1 METLGIHSNAY
12 ALALL
17 KTTHEKVTRR
27 MRSLSADLASRAR
40 PAAIVGVLWRGQSYL
55 NLLYLLAAFP
65 LGLIYFVLLI
75 TLLSTGFGS
84 VVALI
89 GIPILWGTLYVWL
102 GLAEFE
108 RQLTSWWLGV
118 PIQRM
123 PLLTEPGVSYWKRL
137 QARLSSRVTWTGL
150 LYLFLKGIFGTA
162 VFVLLV
168 ALIALTAGLITAPLP
183 YLLQAT
189 VGDGL
194 EPGRA
199 TLALLSP
206 LLTLLGVVV
215 GLVTLLLSDGLA
227 FLWGR
232 FAQITLGVSD
242 EALRLEE
249 ARAATRRAQSQAA
262 QADQS
267 RRELIVNVSH
277 ELRTPIANIR
287 GHAESLLLASE
298 AAEGAAAS
306 PEETKRYLT
315 IIARES
321 ERLSALVDDLLALA
335 RAEAGEL
342 RLEIRP
348 VSVNGVFDEVY
359 EALAPLAR
367 RERQVTLTRE
377 AVENAPPVLADR
389 QRLAQVLLN
398 LARNAIAYTP
408 AGGIVSLAVERPD
421 HYHLSLVVADTG
433 VGIPQEEL
441 DRVFERF
448 YRADASRARA
458 TGGFGLG
465 LAIVRDLV
473 QAMGGVVTAQSVV
486 GQGSRF
492 IVTLP
497 IAPESAPVAGTSA

>member
-1 METLGIHSNAY
+1 
-12 ALALL
+12 
-17 KTTHEKVTRR
+17 
-27 MRSLSADLASRAR
+27 MRSLSADLAQRAR
-40 PAAIVGVLWRGQSYL
+40 PATIVGVLWRGQSYL

-65 LGLIYFVLLI
+65 LGLIYFILLI
-75 TLLSTGFGS
+75 TLISTSLSTI
-84 VVALI
+84 VALI
-89 GIPILWGTLYVWL
+89 GIPLLLATLYIWL

-118 PIQRM
+118 PIQKM
-123 PLLTEPGVSYWKRL
+123 PFTPEPGAGYWKRL

-150 LYLFLKGIFGTA
+150 LYLFIKMIFGTV
-162 VFVLLV
+162 VFAISVG
-168 ALIALTAGLITAPLP
+168 LIALTAGLLTAPLP
-183 YLLQAT
+183 FLLQAT
-189 VGDGL
+189 VGGGL

-206 LLTLLGVVV
+206 LLMLLGVVV
-215 GLVTLLLSDGLA
+215 GLITLLVSDGLA
-227 FLWGR
+227 FVWGK

-287 GHAESLLLASE
+287 GHAESLLLAAE
-298 AAEGAAAS
+298 AADGAATS

-348 VSVNGVFDEVY
+348 VSVSGVFDEVY

-377 AVENAPPVLADR
+377 SVEDAPSVLADR
-389 QRLAQVLLN
+389 QRLAQILLN
-398 LARNAIAYTP
+398 LARNAITYTP
-408 AGGIVSLAVERPD
+408 PGGIVSLSVERPD

-441 DRVFERF
+441 ERVFERF

-465 LAIVRDLV
+465 LAIVRDLA
-473 QAMGGVVTAQSVV
+473 QAMGGVVTAESVV

-492 IVTLP
+492 RVTLP
-497 IAPESAPVAGTSA
+497 IAPESAPSAGTSA

>member
-1 METLGIHSNAY
+1 
-12 ALALL
+12 
-17 KTTHEKVTRR
+17 
-27 MRSLSADLASRAR
+27 MRSLSADLAQRAR
-40 PAAIVGVLWRGQSYL
+40 PATIVGVLWRGQSYL

-65 LGLIYFVLLI
+65 LGLIYFILLV
-75 TLLSTGFGS
+75 TLISTSLSTI
-84 VVALI
+84 VVII
-89 GIPILWGTLYVWL
+89 GIPLLLATLYIWL

-118 PIQRM
+118 PIQKM
-123 PLLTEPGVSYWKRL
+123 PFTPEPEANYW
-137 QARLSSRVTWTGL
+137 ARLGVRLRARVTWTGL
-150 LYLFLKGIFGTA
+150 LYLFIKMIFGTV
-162 VFVLLV
+162 VFAISVG
-168 ALIALTAGLITAPLP
+168 LIALTAGLLTAPLP
-183 YLLQAT
+183 FLLQAT
-189 VGDGL
+189 VGGGL
-194 EPGRA
+194 ESGREL
-199 TLALLSP
+199 LALASP

-215 GLVTLLLSDGLA
+215 GLITLLVCDGLA
-227 FLWGR
+227 FVWSK

-262 QADQS
+262 KADQS

-298 AAEGAAAS
+298 SPEGAPTS

-348 VSVNGVFDEVY
+348 VSVTGVFDEVY
-359 EALAPLAR
+359 ESLAPLAR

-377 AVENAPPVLADR
+377 PVEDAPPVLADR
-389 QRLAQVLLN
+389 QRLAQVVLN

-408 AGGIVSLAVERPD
+408 AGGIVSLSVERPD

-441 DRVFERF
+441 ERVFERF

-473 QAMGGVVTAQSVV
+473 QAMGGVVTAESEV

-492 IVTLP
+492 RVTLP
-497 IAPESAPVAGTSA
+497 IAPEDAPAARTTA

>member
-1 METLGIHSNAY
+1 
-12 ALALL
+12 
-17 KTTHEKVTRR
+17 
-27 MRSLSADLASRAR
+27 MRSLSADLAQRAR
-40 PAAIVGVLWRGQSYL
+40 PATIVGVLWRGQSYL

-65 LGLIYFVLLI
+65 LGLIYFILLI
-75 TLLSTGFGS
+75 TLLSTSFS
-84 VVALI
+84 TIVALI
-89 GIPILWGTLYVWL
+89 GIPLLLATLYVWL

-108 RQLTSWWLGV
+108 RQLTAWWLGV

-123 PLLTEPGVSYWKRL
+123 PAATEPGASFWARL
-137 QARLSSRVTWTGL
+137 QARLRSRVTWTGL
-150 LYLFLKGIFGTA
+150 LYLFLKWLFGA
-162 VFVLLV
+162 VVFVALI

-183 YLLQAT
+183 YLLQLT
-189 VGDGL
+189 MSGGV
-194 EPGRA
+194 ESGRV
-199 TLALLSP
+199 TQALLSP
-206 LLTLLGVVV
+206 FLTLLGVAV
-215 GLVTLLLSDGLA
+215 GVITLLLSDGLA
-227 FLWGR
+227 FVWGR
-232 FAQITLGVSD
+232 FAQITLGVND

-249 ARAATRRAQSQAA
+249 ARAAARRAQSQAA
-262 QADQS
+262 QAEQS

-277 ELRTPIANIR
+277 ELRTPIASIR
-287 GHAESLLLASE
+287 GHAESLLLAAE
-298 AAEGAAAS
+298 APEGAPHSA
-306 PEETKRYLT
+306 EETKRYLT

-348 VSVNGVFDEVY
+348 VSVTGVFDEIY

-377 AVENAPPVLADR
+377 PAGEAPPVLADR
-389 QRLAQVLLN
+389 ERLAQVVLN

-408 AGGIVSLAVERPD
+408 AGGIVSLSVERPD
-421 HYHLSLVVADTG
+421 YYHLSLVVADTG

-441 DRVFERF
+441 ERVFERF

-473 QAMGGVVTAQSVV
+473 QAMGGVVTAESVV

-492 IVTLP
+492 RVTLP
-497 IAPESAPVAGTSA
+497 IAPESLPSAGTSA

>member
-1 METLGIHSNAY
+1 
-12 ALALL
+12 
-17 KTTHEKVTRR
+17 
-27 MRSLSADLASRAR
+27 MRSLSADLAQRAR
-40 PAAIVGVLWRGQSYL
+40 PATIVGVLWRGQSYL

-65 LGLIYFVLLI
+65 LGLIYFILLV
-75 TLLSTGFGS
+75 TLISTSLSTI
-84 VVALI
+84 VALI
-89 GIPILWGTLYVWL
+89 GIPLLLATLYVWL

-118 PIQRM
+118 PIQKM
-123 PLLTEPGVSYWKRL
+123 PFTPEPGTNYWKRL
-137 QARLSSRVTWTGL
+137 QARLSSRLTWTGL
-150 LYLFLKGIFGTA
+150 VYLFLKWLFGTV
-162 VFVLLV
+162 VFVILV
-168 ALIALTAGLITAPLP
+168 GLIALTAELLTSPLP
-183 YLLQAT
+183 YFLQMT
-189 VGDGL
+189 IGGGL
-194 EPGRA
+194 EPGRVTA
-199 TLALLSP
+199 ALLSP
-206 LLTLLGVVV
+206 LLTLLGILV
-215 GLVTLLLSDGLA
+215 GLGTLLLGDGLA
-227 FLWGR
+227 FVWGK

-287 GHAESLLLASE
+287 GHAESLLLAAE
-298 AAEGAAAS
+298 AADGTATS

-315 IIARES
+315 IISRES

-348 VSVNGVFDEVY
+348 VSVTGVFDEAY

-377 AVENAPPVLADR
+377 PVEDAPLVLADR
-389 QRLAQVLLN
+389 QRLAQVVLN

-408 AGGIVSLAVERPD
+408 AGGIVSLSVERPD

-441 DRVFERF
+441 ERVFERF

-473 QAMGGVVTAQSVV
+473 QAMGGVVTAESVV

-492 IVTLP
+492 RVTLP
-497 IAPESAPVAGTSA
+497 IAPQSAPTTRPTT

>member
-1 METLGIHSNAY
+1 
-12 ALALL
+12 
-17 KTTHEKVTRR
+17 
-27 MRSLSADLASRAR
+27 MRSLSADLAQRAR
-40 PAAIVGVLWRGQSYL
+40 PDKILGVLWRGQSYL

-65 LGLIYFVLLI
+65 LGLFYFILLI
-75 TLLSTGFGS
+75 TLLSTS
-84 VVALI
+84 LSTIVAII
-89 GIPILWGTLYVWL
+89 GIPLLLATLYVWL

-123 PLLTEPGVSYWKRL
+123 PSLTEPGATYWARL
-137 QARLSSRVTWTGL
+137 QARLRSRVTWTGL
-150 LYLFLKGIFGTA
+150 VYLFLKGLFGTV
-162 VFVLLV
+162 VFAILI
-168 ALIALTAGLITAPLP
+168 ALIALTAFLITKPLP
-183 YLLQAT
+183 YLLEAT
-189 VGDGL
+189 VGGGL
-194 EPGRA
+194 EPGHA
-199 TLALLSP
+199 PLALLSP
-206 LLTLLGVVV
+206 LLTLLGVAV
-215 GLVTLLLSDGLA
+215 GLLTLLLCDGLA
-227 FLWGR
+227 FVWGR
-232 FAQITLGVSD
+232 FALVTLGVSD

-249 ARAATRRAQSQAA
+249 ARAVARRAQSQAA
-262 QADQS
+262 KADQS

-287 GHAESLLLASE
+287 GHAESLLLAAE
-298 AAEGAAAS
+298 APEGAATSA
-306 PEETKRYLT
+306 EETKRYLT

-348 VSVNGVFDEVY
+348 VSITGVFDEVY

-377 AVENAPPVLADR
+377 EAGEIPLVLADR
-389 QRLAQVLLN
+389 ERLAQVVLN
-398 LARNAIAYTP
+398 LTRNAIAYTP

-421 HYHLSLVVADTG
+421 YYHLSLAVSDTG

-441 DRVFERF
+441 ERVFERF

-473 QAMGGVVTAQSVV
+473 QAMGGVVTAESIV

-492 IVTLP
+492 RVTLP
-497 IAPESAPVAGTSA
+497 IAPESAPAGTRA

>member
-1 METLGIHSNAY
+1 
-12 ALALL
+12 
-17 KTTHEKVTRR
+17 
-27 MRSLSADLASRAR
+27 MRSLSADLAQRAR
-40 PAAIVGVLWRGQSYL
+40 PATIVGVLWRGQSYL

-65 LGLIYFVLLI
+65 LGLTYFILLI
-75 TLLSTGFGS
+75 TLISTGLSTI
-84 VVALI
+84 VAII
-89 GIPILWGTLYVWL
+89 GIPVLLATLYVWL

-123 PLLTEPGVSYWKRL
+123 PSPAEPGANYWARL
-137 QARLSSRVTWTGL
+137 QARLRSRVTWTGL
-150 LYLFLKGIFGTA
+150 VYLFLKGLFGTVVFA
-162 VFVLLV
+162 VLIT
-168 ALIALTAGLITAPLP
+168 LIALTAFLITRPLP
-183 YLLQAT
+183 YLLQAS
-189 VGDGL
+189 VGGGL
-194 EPGRA
+194 EPGLG
-199 TLALLSP
+199 TQALLSP
-206 LLTLLGVVV
+206 LLTLLGVAV
-215 GLVTLLLSDGLA
+215 GLVTLLLCDGLA
-227 FLWGR
+227 FVWGR

-249 ARAATRRAQSQAA
+249 ARAVARRAQSQAA

-287 GHAESLLLASE
+287 GHAESLLLAAE
-298 AAEGAAAS
+298 AQEGAATSA
-306 PEETKRYLT
+306 EETKRYLT

-335 RAEAGEL
+335 RAESGEL

-348 VSVNGVFDEVY
+348 VSITGVFDEVY

-377 AVENAPPVLADR
+377 EAGEIPPALADR
-389 QRLAQVLLN
+389 DRLAQVVLN
-398 LARNAIAYTP
+398 LTRNAIAYTP
-408 AGGIVSLAVERPD
+408 AGGIVSLSVERPD
-421 HYHLSLVVADTG
+421 YYHLSLVVSDTG

-441 DRVFERF
+441 ERVFERF

-473 QAMGGVVTAQSVV
+473 QAMGGVVTAESVV

-492 IVTLP
+492 RVTLP
-497 IAPESAPVAGTSA
+497 IAPESAPAARITA

>member
-1 METLGIHSNAY
+1 M
-12 ALALL
+12 
-17 KTTHEKVTRR
+17 KKVICR
-27 MRSLSADLASRAR
+27 MRSLSADLAQRAR
-40 PAAIVGVLWRGQSYL
+40 PATVVGVLWRGQSYL
-55 NLLYLLAAFP
+55 NLFYLLAAFP
-65 LGLIYFVLLI
+65 LGLIYFILLV
-75 TLLSTGFGS
+75 TLISTSLSTI
-84 VVALI
+84 VALI
-89 GIPILWGTLYVWL
+89 GIPLLLATLYIWL

-108 RQLTSWWLGV
+108 RQLSSWWLNV

-123 PLLTEPGVSYWKRL
+123 PLLAEPGAGYW
-137 QARLSSRVTWTGL
+137 ARLGTRLRARVTWTSL
-150 LYLFLKGIFGTA
+150 LYLFIKMIFGTV
-162 VFVLLV
+162 VFVILV
-168 ALIALTAGLITAPLP
+168 GLIALTAGLLTAPLP
-183 YLLQAT
+183 FLLQAT
-189 VGDGL
+189 VGGGL
-194 EPGRA
+194 ESGREL
-199 TLALLSP
+199 LALASP
-206 LLTLLGVVV
+206 LLTLLGVVM
-215 GLVTLLLSDGLA
+215 GLITLLVSDGLA
-227 FLWGR
+227 FVWSK

-249 ARAATRRAQSQAA
+249 ARAATRSAQFQAA
-262 QADQS
+262 RADQS

-287 GHAESLLLASE
+287 GHAESLLLAAE
-298 AAEGAAAS
+298 AAEAADGAATS

-342 RLEIRP
+342 RLEIHS
-348 VSVNGVFDEVY
+348 VSVTGVFDEIY

-377 AVENAPPVLADR
+377 PVEDAPPVLADR
-389 QRLAQVLLN
+389 QRLAQILLN
-398 LARNAIAYTP
+398 LARNAITYTP
-408 AGGIVSLAVERPD
+408 PGGIVSLSVERPD

-441 DRVFERF
+441 ERVFERF

-465 LAIVRDLV
+465 LAIVRDLA
-473 QAMGGVVTAQSVV
+473 QAMGGVVTAESVV

-492 IVTLP
+492 RVTLP
-497 IAPESAPVAGTSA
+497 IAPESAPTAGPTAGPTA

>member
-1 METLGIHSNAY
+1 
-12 ALALL
+12 
-17 KTTHEKVTRR
+17 
-27 MRSLSADLASRAR
+27 MRSLSADLAQRAR
-40 PAAIVGVLWRGQSYL
+40 PATIVGVLWRGQSYL

-65 LGLIYFVLLI
+65 LGLIYFILLI
-75 TLLSTGFGS
+75 TLISTGLSTI
-84 VVALI
+84 VAVI
-89 GIPILWGTLYVWL
+89 GIPLLLATLYVWL

-108 RQLTSWWLGV
+108 RQLTSWWLDV
-118 PIQRM
+118 PIQRA
-123 PLLTEPGVSYWKRL
+123 PSTTEPGANYWDRL
-137 QARLSSRVTWTGL
+137 GARLRARVTWTGL
-150 LYLFLKGIFGTA
+150 VYLCLKWLFGA
-162 VFVLLV
+162 VVFVVLV

-183 YLLQAT
+183 YVLQAM
-189 VGDGL
+189 VGGGL

-199 TLALLSP
+199 TQALLSP

-215 GLVTLLLSDGLA
+215 GLITLLLSDGLA
-227 FLWGR
+227 FVWGK

-249 ARAATRRAQSQAA
+249 ARAAARRAQTQAA
-262 QADQS
+262 KADQS

-298 AAEGAAAS
+298 SPEGATTS

-348 VSVNGVFDEVY
+348 VPVSGVFDEVY

-377 AVENAPPVLADR
+377 VAEDTPLVLADR
-389 QRLAQVLLN
+389 QRLAQILLN
-398 LARNAIAYTP
+398 LARNAITYTP
-408 AGGIVSLAVERPD
+408 AGGIVSLSVERPD

-441 DRVFERF
+441 ERVFERF

-465 LAIVRDLV
+465 LAIVRDLA
-473 QAMGGVVTAQSVV
+473 QAMGGVVTAESVV

-492 IVTLP
+492 VVTLP
-497 IAPESAPVAGTSA
+497 IAPGGAPAARLQG

>member
-1 METLGIHSNAY
+1 
-12 ALALL
+12 
-17 KTTHEKVTRR
+17 VC
-27 MRSLSADLASRAR
+27 
-40 PAAIVGVLWRGQSYL
+40 
-55 NLLYLLAAFP
+55 
-65 LGLIYFVLLI
+65 
-75 TLLSTGFGS
+75 
-84 VVALI
+84 
-89 GIPILWGTLYVWL
+89 
-102 GLAEFE
+102 
-108 RQLTSWWLGV
+108 
-118 PIQRM
+118 
-123 PLLTEPGVSYWKRL
+123 
-137 QARLSSRVTWTGL
+137 
-150 LYLFLKGIFGTA
+150 
-162 VFVLLV
+162 
-168 ALIALTAGLITAPLP
+168 
-183 YLLQAT
+183 
-189 VGDGL
+189 DGL
-194 EPGRA
+194 
-199 TLALLSP
+199 TF
-206 LLTLLGVVV
+206 V
-215 GLVTLLLSDGLA
+215 
-227 FLWGR
+227 WGK

-267 RRELIVNVSH
+267 RRELIVNISH

-287 GHAESLLLASE
+287 GHAESLLLAAE
-298 AAEGAAAS
+298 AADGAATS

-348 VSVNGVFDEVY
+348 VSVSGVFDEVY

-377 AVENAPPVLADR
+377 PVEDAPPVLADR
-389 QRLAQVLLN
+389 QRLAQILLN
-398 LARNAIAYTP
+398 LARNAITYTP
-408 AGGIVSLAVERPD
+408 AGGIVSLSIERPD

-441 DRVFERF
+441 ERVFERF

-465 LAIVRDLV
+465 LAIVRDLA
-473 QAMGGVVTAQSVV
+473 QAMGGVVTAESVV

-492 IVTLP
+492 RVTLP
-497 IAPESAPVAGTSA
+497 IAPESAPTARPTA

>member
-1 METLGIHSNAY
+1 
-12 ALALL
+12 
-17 KTTHEKVTRR
+17 
-27 MRSLSADLASRAR
+27 MRSLSADLAQRAR
-40 PAAIVGVLWRGQSYL
+40 PTTIVGVLWRGQSYL

-65 LGLIYFVLLI
+65 LGLIYFILLF
-75 TLLSTGFGS
+75 TLLSTGFSS

-89 GIPILWGTLYVWL
+89 GLPILLGTLYVWL

-108 RQLTSWWLGV
+108 RQLTNWWLGV

-123 PLLTEPGVSYWKRL
+123 PLASEPGAAYWTRL
-137 QARLSSRVTWTGL
+137 MARLRSRVTWTGL
-150 LYLFLKGIFGTA
+150 LYLLVKWLFGVIA
-162 VFVLLV
+162 FVVLI
-168 ALIALTAGLITAPLP
+168 ALIALTAGLLTAPLP
-183 YLLQAT
+183 YLLQMT
-189 VGDGL
+189 IGGGL

-199 TLALLSP
+199 AQALLSP
-206 LLTLLGVVV
+206 LLTLLGLVV
-215 GLVTLLLSDGLA
+215 GLITLLLGDGLA
-227 FLWGR
+227 FVWGK

-249 ARAATRRAQSQAA
+249 ARATARRAQSQAA
-262 QADQS
+262 QAEQS

-287 GHAESLLLASE
+287 GHAESLLLAAE
-298 AAEGAAAS
+298 APDGAAPSA
-306 PEETKRYLT
+306 EETKRYLT

-348 VSVNGVFDEVY
+348 VSVSGVFNEIY

-377 AVENAPPVLADR
+377 TVEDTPAALADR

-398 LARNAIAYTP
+398 LTRNAIAYTP
-408 AGGIVSLAVERPD
+408 AGGIVSLSVERPD
-421 HYHLSLVVADTG
+421 YNHLSLVVADTG
-433 VGIPQEEL
+433 IGIPQEEL

-473 QAMGGVVTAQSVV
+473 QAMGGVVTAESVV

-492 IVTLP
+492 TVTLP
-497 IAPESAPVAGTSA
+497 IAPENPPAAGASA

>member
-1 METLGIHSNAY
+1 
-12 ALALL
+12 
-17 KTTHEKVTRR
+17 
-27 MRSLSADLASRAR
+27 MRSLSTDLAQRAR
-40 PAAIVGVLWRGQSYL
+40 PAAIAGVLWRGQSYL

-65 LGLIYFVLLI
+65 LGLIYFILLI
-75 TLLSTGFGS
+75 TLISTSLSTI
-84 VVALI
+84 VALI
-89 GIPILWGTLYVWL
+89 GIPLLLATLYVWL

-123 PLLTEPGVSYWKRL
+123 PLMTEPGASYWTRL
-137 QARLSSRVTWTGL
+137 GARLRARVTWTGL
-150 LYLFLKGIFGTA
+150 LYLFIKWLFGA
-162 VFVLLV
+162 VVFTILI

-189 VGDGL
+189 VGGGL

-215 GLVTLLLSDGLA
+215 GLITLLLSDGLA
-227 FLWGR
+227 FVWGR

-287 GHAESLLLASE
+287 GHAESLLLAAE
-298 AAEGAAAS
+298 APEGAATS

-348 VSVNGVFDEVY
+348 VSVSGVFDEVY

-377 AVENAPPVLADR
+377 VADDTPSVLADR
-389 QRLAQVLLN
+389 QRLAQILLN
-398 LARNAIAYTP
+398 LARNAITYTP
-408 AGGIVSLAVERPD
+408 AGGIVSLSVERPD
-421 HYHLSLVVADTG
+421 HYHLRLVVADTG
-433 VGIPQEEL
+433 IGIPQEEL

-465 LAIVRDLV
+465 LAIVRDLAE
-473 QAMGGVVTAQSVV
+473 AMGSVVTAESVV

-492 IVTLP
+492 MVTLP
-497 IAPESAPVAGTSA
+497 IAPEGAPATGTSA

>member
-1 METLGIHSNAY
+1 
-12 ALALL
+12 
-17 KTTHEKVTRR
+17 
-27 MRSLSADLASRAR
+27 MRSLSADLAQRAR
-40 PAAIVGVLWRGQSYL
+40 PATIVGVLWRGQSYL

-65 LGLIYFVLLI
+65 LGLIYFILLV
-75 TLLSTGFGS
+75 TLISTSLST
-84 VVALI
+84 VVVLI
-89 GIPILWGTLYVWL
+89 GIPLLLATLYIWL

-118 PIQRM
+118 PIQKM
-123 PLLTEPGVSYWKRL
+123 PFTPEPGANYW
-137 QARLSSRVTWTGL
+137 ARLGVRLRARVTWTGL
-150 LYLFLKGIFGTA
+150 LYLFIKWLFGVV
-162 VFVLLV
+162 VFVILV
-168 ALIALTAGLITAPLP
+168 GLIALTAGLLTAPLP

-189 VGDGL
+189 VGGGL
-194 EPGRA
+194 EPGRELQA
-199 TLALLSP
+199 LASP

-215 GLVTLLLSDGLA
+215 GLITLLVCDGLA
-227 FLWGR
+227 FVWGR

-249 ARAATRRAQSQAA
+249 ARATARRAQSQAA
-262 QADQS
+262 RADQS

-287 GHAESLLLASE
+287 GHAESLLLAAE
-298 AAEGAAAS
+298 AADGAATS
-306 PEETKRYLT
+306 PEEMKRYLT

-348 VSVNGVFDEVY
+348 VSVTGVFDEVY

-377 AVENAPPVLADR
+377 PVEDAPPVLADR
-389 QRLAQVLLN
+389 QRLAQILLN
-398 LARNAIAYTP
+398 LARNAITYTP
-408 AGGIVSLAVERPD
+408 AGGIVSLSVERPD

-441 DRVFERF
+441 ERVFERF

-465 LAIVRDLV
+465 LAIVRDLAK
-473 QAMGGVVTAQSVV
+473 AMGGVVTAESEV

-492 IVTLP
+492 RVTLP
-497 IAPESAPVAGTSA
+497 IAPENAPAAGMTA